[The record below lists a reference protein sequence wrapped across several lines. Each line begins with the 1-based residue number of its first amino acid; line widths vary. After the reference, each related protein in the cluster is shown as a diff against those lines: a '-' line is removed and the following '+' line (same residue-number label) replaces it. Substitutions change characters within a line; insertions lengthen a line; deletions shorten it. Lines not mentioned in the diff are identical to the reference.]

1 MPRFKIVPFDIDTAG
16 PDAWAALHA
25 HRRGIAAEFHPDD
38 PVLSDEEY
46 EYEMRRADPLWD
58 ARHWLAFEGA
68 AAVGFAGAWFR
79 RPGTPNAD
87 DHARFLKCYG
97 SVAASARRRGIGTQ
111 LLQPVHALM
120 HTLDKTVL
128 TLSAENDAGHGFLT
142 HAGAA
147 AKHSMVESC
156 TFLDDLNWAGLRAWE
171 DVAGDLG
178 LTWEC
183 YAGRVPRKTLVAL
196 LPALTALVSDVPL
209 GSLDAPPIH
218 LEIESYD
225 QWYAGMARTGGMH
238 HVVML
243 HDPGGAVIAM
253 SEASWDS
260 RNPKVAF
267 QIFSAVARPW
277 RRRGVARAIKAALL
291 RQIRS
296 ANPGAREVRTFNAES
311 NAPILAVNRRLGFTA
326 LRRHVDYQITRAELD
341 ARLGASGK

>member
-1 MPRFKIVPFDIDTAG
+1 
-16 PDAWAALHA
+16 
-25 HRRGIAAEFHPDD
+25 
-38 PVLSDEEY
+38 
-46 EYEMRRADPLWD
+46 
-58 ARHWLAFEGA
+58 
-68 AAVGFAGAWFR
+68 
-79 RPGTPNAD
+79 
-87 DHARFLKCYG
+87 
-97 SVAASARRRGIGTQ
+97 
-111 LLQPVHALM
+111 
-120 HTLDKTVL
+120 VL
-128 TLSAENDAGHGFLT
+128 TLSADNDAGHRFLT

-156 TFLDDLNWAGLRAWE
+156 TFLDDLDWPRLQTWE
-171 DVAGDLG
+171 NVAGDLG

-183 YAGRVPRKTLVAL
+183 YAGRVPRETLVAL
-196 LPALTALVSDVPL
+196 LPTLTALVSDVPL
-209 GSLDAPPIH
+209 GSLDAPPIR

-225 QWYAGMARTGGMH
+225 QWYDGMARTGGMH

-243 HDPGGAVIAM
+243 REPGGAIIAM

-260 RNPKVAF
+260 RNPNVAF

-296 ANPGAREVRTFNAES
+296 ASPGAREVRTFNAES

-341 ARLGASGK
+341 AAAGATRHVG